1 MKEVILCGRGKCC
14 PRLKQADNGDTTIAD
29 DYGNEIYMN
38 ESQFSDLK
46 HRIKSGEF
54 D

>member
-1 MKEVILCGRGKCC
+1 MKTITLCGRGKCC
-14 PRLKQADNGDTTIAD
+14 PKVTIGDNKEVSIAD
-29 DYGNEIYMN
+29 DYGNTAYMN
-38 ESQFSDLK
+38 ESDFDDFK